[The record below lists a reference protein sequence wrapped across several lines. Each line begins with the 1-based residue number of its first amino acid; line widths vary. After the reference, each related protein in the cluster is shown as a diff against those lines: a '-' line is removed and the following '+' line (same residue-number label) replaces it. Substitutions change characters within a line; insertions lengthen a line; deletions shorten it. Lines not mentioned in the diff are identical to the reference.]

1 MKNSFLIMNSW
12 AVALAGMPEHSTSE
26 LIKMICKYHIEG
38 KVNPSEDMTANALFD
53 SWKPMMDANIEAYE
67 LSVKKRSEAG
77 KRGMEKRWHNKAITN
92 DNNVI
97 THDNNVIPSYNTA
110 ITNDN
115 KRITNDNDYVS
126 VYVSVNDTDKDNNP
140 PYIPPRGRETPND
153 IIDNSDLDEV
163 TKQNVKTW
171 VSYKQEQFRFKYK
184 PTGLKALITEIKNKE
199 PTLGAEGIERAI
211 NLSMAKGY
219 KGIIW
224 DLVNGQQ
231 TSPYMQAIRDR
242 VNVVDSWVIGDA
254 NDG

>member
-1 MKNSFLIMNSW
+1 MKSSFLIMDNW
-12 AVALAGMPEHSTSE
+12 AITLSKLDDELAGK
-26 LIKMICKYHIEG
+26 LIKAICLYQITGEIH
-38 KVNPSEDMTANALFD
+38 NTD
-53 SWKPMMDANIEAYE
+53 STVEAILSGWKDQMDAN
-67 LSVKKRSEAG
+67 
-77 KRGMEKRWHNKAITN
+77 NKAYLSKVEGAKKAREKKDIKNNQSLMSVDIKKHQSCIKSDTASDTDTVTDTN
-92 DNNVI
+92 
-97 THDNNVIPSYNTA
+97 
-110 ITNDN
+110 
-115 KRITNDNDYVS
+115 
-126 VYVSVNDTDKDNNP
+126 TDKDIYNP

-199 PTLGAEGIERAI
+199 PTLGAEGIEKAI

-242 VNVVDSWVIGDA
+242 VNVVDSWVIGGAD
-254 NDG
+254 DG